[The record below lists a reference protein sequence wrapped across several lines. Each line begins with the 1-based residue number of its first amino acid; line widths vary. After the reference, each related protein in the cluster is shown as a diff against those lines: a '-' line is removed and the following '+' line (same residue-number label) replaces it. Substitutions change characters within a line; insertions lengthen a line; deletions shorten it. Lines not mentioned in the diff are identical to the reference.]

1 MTEKQYTGR
10 LAPVTRWLDGV
21 TDKDLMKGAG
31 IVTLTAAF
39 RCGDCIRRGVEAGY
53 TGARGHGRRHWGRDS
68 GRRGSRGSILGWVI
82 TTLIYHAAAHI
93 LGGKG
98 DRNRMFALTAYASIP
113 GLIQQILRFV
123 SYWLLGSTP
132 LTTTNVIE
140 LLVDYFNVF
149 TIISLVLIGVAV
161 MLNYGLTAKKAAFV
175 ALIPIILSLALGLFS
190 LRMVNTAAQANPGGL
205 FGMRGG

>member
-1 MTEKQYTGR
+1 MTEKQYRGR

-39 RCGDCIRRGVEAGY
+39 AAATAYVVASKLVIPELAGMGGAIGTATTVGAVLGVY
-53 TGARGHGRRHWGRDS
+53 LD
-68 GRRGSRGSILGWVI
+68 WVI
-82 TTLIYHAAAHI
+82 TTLIYHSAAHI

-113 GLIQQILRFV
+113 KLIQQMLRFV
-123 SYWLLGSTP
+123 SYWLLGSIP
-132 LTTTNVIE
+132 LTTTNFIE

-190 LRMVNTAAQANPGGL
+190 LRMVNTATQANPGGL